1 VITTWGLLY
10 PFLRVFPEAFAD
22 ADTDSFAG
30 ENAVGFRSGERRSD
44 RLESKHFGTAVVPTF
59 EGSQMIRSVVHTGT
73 IRRQLAASGVL
84 LLIAFYAQLT
94 FAGPAVA
101 APFTGGVS
109 PTIVSNL
116 ADLNGDGVV
125 NGSDDANAFYGDTHI
140 IDGALDCNGWLL
152 PNAGSAG
159 DGVISALDDCVLI
172 GYDGTPTGVTILVV
186 NGAFQVADGPLPIV
200 FNALDPD
207 NPDVSDSDFAW
218 STISGRV
225 DSSGDETITADDCH
239 LGLIGLADDAGLGD
253 PTVGVNIL
261 GNDLAN
267 SNPCGFANPP
277 ADAHDGLV
285 DLNGDG
291 NITAADSCPR
301 CFFGHGVATGRA
313 QVATPSSSACPGHG
327 TDPRN
332 QVVGTSGADVLT
344 GTVGA
349 DVICGLGGSDTLN
362 GLGGKDLLL
371 GGGGADV
378 LRGGLAAD
386 RLVGSSGNDRLL
398 GGPHRDRLLGGPGR
412 DRLFGGPGGD
422 RMLGGPGNDRL
433 DGGRGNDFGVGG
445 PGADTFVRCETRRR

>member
-1 VITTWGLLY
+1 MI
-10 PFLRVFPEAFAD
+10 
-22 ADTDSFAG
+22 S
-30 ENAVGFRSGERRSD
+30 SG
-44 RLESKHFGTAVVPTF
+44 
-59 EGSQMIRSVVHTGT
+59 VHTGT
-73 IRRQLAASGVL
+73 TRRQLAASGGL

-94 FAGPAVA
+94 FADPAVA

-125 NGSDDANAFYGDTHI
+125 NGRDDANAFYGGTHI
-140 IDGALDCNGWLL
+140 IDGALDCNAWLVV
-152 PNAGSAG
+152 PNAGTPG
-159 DGVISALDDCVLI
+159 DGVINALDDCILV
-172 GYDGTPTGVTILVV
+172 GYDGSLLGVTIPVV
-186 NGAFQVADGPLPIV
+186 NGEFQVADGPLPTV

-218 STISGRV
+218 STINGRV

-239 LGLIGLADDAGLGD
+239 LGLIGLAEDAGLGD

-261 GNDLAN
+261 GHDLADP
-267 SNPCGFANPP
+267 NPCGFATPP

-291 NITAADSCPR
+291 NITGADSCAR

-313 QVATPSSSACPGHG
+313 QVATPSFSACPGHG
-327 TDPRN
+327 ADVRN

-344 GTVGA
+344 GTAGA

-362 GLGGKDLLL
+362 GLGENDLLI
-371 GGGGADV
+371 GSTGADI
-378 LRGGLAAD
+378 LRGGRGTD
-386 RLVGSSGNDRLL
+386 RLFAGMGNDRLL
-398 GGPHRDRLLGGPGR
+398 GQVGNDRLFAGPGRDRLVGGPGSDRLLGNPGS
-412 DRLFGGPGGD
+412 DRLFGGPGSD

>member
-1 VITTWGLLY
+1 
-10 PFLRVFPEAFAD
+10 
-22 ADTDSFAG
+22 
-30 ENAVGFRSGERRSD
+30 
-44 RLESKHFGTAVVPTF
+44 
-59 EGSQMIRSVVHTGT
+59 MIRSAVHTGT
-73 IRRQLAASGVL
+73 ARRQLAASGVL
-84 LLIAFYAQLT
+84 ILIAFYAQLT
-94 FAGPAVA
+94 FADPAAA

-125 NGSDDANAFYGDTHI
+125 NGTDDANAFYGATHI
-140 IDGALDCNGWLL
+140 IDGALDCNAWLL

-159 DGVISALDDCVLI
+159 DGVIDLLDDCALL
-172 GYDGTPTGVTILVV
+172 GYDGSPLGVAIPVV
-186 NGAFQVADGPLPIV
+186 NGAFQVGDGPLPTV

-207 NPDVSDSDFAW
+207 NPDVGDSDFAW
-218 STISGRV
+218 STINGRV
-225 DSSGDETITADDCH
+225 DSDGDETITADDCH

-253 PTVGVNIL
+253 PTVGVNVL

-267 SNPCGFANPP
+267 SNPCGFATPP

-313 QVATPSSSACPGHG
+313 QVATPSSSACPGHA

-344 GTVGA
+344 GTVGP

-371 GGGGADV
+371 GGDRADV

-386 RLVGSSGNDRLL
+386 RLVGSSGNDRLM
-398 GGPHRDRLLGGPGR
+398 GGPGGDRLLGGPGR
-412 DRLFGGPGGD
+412 DRLLGGPGSD
-422 RMLGGPGNDRL
+422 RLLGGLGSDRLLGGPGADRLLGGPGNDRL
-433 DGGRGNDFGVGG
+433 DGGRGNDFAVGG
-445 PGADTFVRCETRRR
+445 LGADTFVRCETRRR

>member
-1 VITTWGLLY
+1 
-10 PFLRVFPEAFAD
+10 
-22 ADTDSFAG
+22 
-30 ENAVGFRSGERRSD
+30 
-44 RLESKHFGTAVVPTF
+44 
-59 EGSQMIRSVVHTGT
+59 MIRSVVHTGT
-73 IRRQLAASGVL
+73 ARRQLAASGAL

-94 FAGPAVA
+94 FADPAAVA
-101 APFTGGVS
+101 AFTGGVS
-109 PTIVSNL
+109 PTIVNNL

-125 NGSDDANAFYGDTHI
+125 NGSDDANAFYGGTHI
-140 IDGALDCNGWLL
+140 IDGALDCNAWLL

-159 DGVISALDDCVLI
+159 DGVIDALDDCALI
-172 GYDGTPTGVTILVV
+172 GYDGSPTGVTILVV
-186 NGAFQVADGPLPIV
+186 NGAFQVADGPLPTV

-218 STISGRV
+218 STINGRV
-225 DSSGDETITADDCH
+225 DSSGDEAITTDDCH

-253 PTVGVNIL
+253 PTIGVNIL

-277 ADAHDGLV
+277 ADAHDGLI

-291 NITAADSCPR
+291 NITAADTCPR

-313 QVATPSSSACPGHG
+313 QVATPSSSACPGHA

-344 GTVGA
+344 GTVGP

-362 GLGGKDLLL
+362 GLGGNDLLW
-371 GGGGADV
+371 GGGGADT
-378 LRGGLAAD
+378 LRGGLGAD
-386 RLVGSSGNDRLL
+386 RLVGSFGNDRLV
-398 GGPHRDRLLGGPGR
+398 GGRGSDRLLGGPGR
-412 DRLFGGPGGD
+412 DRLLGGPGHDRLFGGPAND
-422 RMLGGPGNDRL
+422 RLVGGPGNDRL

-445 PGADTFVRCETRRR
+445 LGADTFVRCETRRH